1 MGNSRLTTTLISNQ
15 RRHSRRYVVLGT
27 VCPFFLIPFR
37 QWVARLADWPAILQ
51 SAYRSRESTQ
61 EKADLPAL
69 TATDLSTEQRELWK
83 DLQAAWSWNRKGHV
97 SYWHKLLQ
105 LIEGVA
111 WQLCWM
117 RCTRGDPQGYGDKL
131 QAVSGLE
138 C

>member
-15 RRHSRRYVVLGT
+15 CRHSRRYVVLGT

-37 QWVARLADWPAILQ
+37 QRVARLVDWPAILQ

-83 DLQAAWSWNRKGHV
+83 DLQVAWSWNRKGHV

-111 WQLCWM
+111 WQLRWM
-117 RCTRGDPQGYGDKL
+117 RRTRGDPQGYRDKL
-131 QAVSGLE
+131 QA
-138 C
+138 